1 MSFGNRKRSGAV
13 GFRIQPV
20 ADGAE
25 TADAIVTVR
34 PRKTE
39 DRGMPRQKAVVN
51 SLSTLVLYQN
61 SLKK

>member
-1 MSFGNRKRSGAV
+1 MFPRQ
-13 GFRIQPV
+13 GFCWFPCE
-20 ADGAE
+20 AE
-25 TADAIVTVR
+25 IDKNASRTLDAQLAKTVR

-39 DRGMPRQKAVVN
+39 DWGMTRQKAVVN